1 MRVNVSLFGRLVK
14 MRYLKNTRT
23 NTEGPSI
30 ANTELSSHVGGG
42 NHTRGWLHAPQTEHK
57 HLCCHDESDSTRRRW
72 CKGNLQP
79 NTWEE
84 VLPVEMSQ
92 LLTQNKTNTK
102 IPRKLNR
109 TKHGITPTYLLLLSN
124 FQKSR
129 PQNLWC
135 TKWTAC
141 MVNRNKCS
149 KKRCLC
155 LFYYCICASSGFVK
169 LIWFSDLTKLEIH
182 TWCAMAHC
190 WHYCVLILPL
200 TVCLRSRKRS
210 QIWGPGRGHLVYLI
224 LSKWPLSVRDEML
237 IVAV

>member
-1 MRVNVSLFGRLVK
+1 M
-14 MRYLKNTRT
+14 
-23 NTEGPSI
+23 
-30 ANTELSSHVGGG
+30 GGG

-92 LLTQNKTNTK
+92 LLTQNKINTK

-149 KKRCLC
+149 KNRCLC
-155 LFYYCICASSGFVK
+155 HFYYFICASSGFVK
-169 LIWFSDLTKLEIH
+169 LIFVFFWPHQTWNTYLVCYGSLLTLLCAHATYSLPEVKEEVTDLRTGTRTLSQLNN
-182 TWCAMAHC
+182 
-190 WHYCVLILPL
+190 VQL
-200 TVCLRSRKRS
+200 TFAC
-210 QIWGPGRGHLVYLI
+210 
-224 LSKWPLSVRDEML
+224 
-237 IVAV
+237 

>member
-1 MRVNVSLFGRLVK
+1 M
-14 MRYLKNTRT
+14 
-23 NTEGPSI
+23 
-30 ANTELSSHVGGG
+30 GGG

-109 TKHGITPTYLLLLSN
+109 IKHGITPTYLLLLSN

-141 MVNRNKCS
+141 MLTGTFWPKTQQMF
-149 KKRCLC
+149 KKEVFVSLSYMCFFWLC
-155 LFYYCICASSGFVK
+155 
-169 LIWFSDLTKLEIH
+169 E
-182 TWCAMAHC
+182 
-190 WHYCVLILPL
+190 
-200 TVCLRSRKRS
+200 
-210 QIWGPGRGHLVYLI
+210 VYLVFWPHPTWNTYLVCYGPLLTLLCAHLATYSLPEVKEEVTDLRTGTRT
-224 LSKWPLSVRDEML
+224 LSPLNNVQL
-237 IVAV
+237 TFAC